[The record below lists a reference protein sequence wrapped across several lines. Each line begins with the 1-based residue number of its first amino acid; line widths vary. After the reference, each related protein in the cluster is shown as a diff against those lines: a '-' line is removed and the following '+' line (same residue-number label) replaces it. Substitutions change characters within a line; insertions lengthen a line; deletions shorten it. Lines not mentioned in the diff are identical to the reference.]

1 MLLILLAACTANT
14 EAGAPPVEAEE
25 PPADTG
31 DDSDLL
37 VQPTAPVEAPTE
49 PPAEPAAEQPA
60 EPAPAPTE
68 ASAPEP
74 APVDLAALNIAL
86 EPVAGGLRSPIGL
99 AHAGDGS
106 GRLFVLEKA
115 GVIRIIQDGQVLPQP
130 FLDLT
135 DRVGSSGSEQ
145 GLLGLAFHPEYAS
158 TGFFFVNYT
167 NAAGDTVVSRFRVT
181 EDPNRA
187 DPTSEE
193 VVLTQEQPASN
204 HNGGHLAFGPDGYLY
219 IGLGDGGGG
228 GDTFGQGQ
236 NPHTWLGSMLRID
249 VNELPYSVPPDNP
262 FVGSPDG
269 ADEVW
274 AYGLRNPWRYSF
286 DRATNNLYI
295 ADVGQ
300 NMYEEV
306 NVQPAESTG
315 GENYGWPIMEGLH
328 CYPEGANCDGSGF
341 VQPIA
346 EYSHDFGCS
355 ITGGYVY
362 RGETFPAMQG
372 VYFYGDFC
380 SGIIWGLAVEGS
392 TSGESMQLADADT
405 WISSFGED
413 EAGELYLADMSGG
426 SVYQIVAR

>member
-1 MLLILLAACTANT
+1 MLRRSGTTAVLLTLLMLLGACTSNT
-14 EAGAPPVEAEE
+14 EAGAPSVEAEE

-31 DDSDLL
+31 GDSGLL
-37 VQPTAPVEAPTE
+37 AQPTAPVEAPTE
-49 PPAEPAAEQPA
+49 PSAEPAAEQPA
-60 EPAPAPTE
+60 EPSPAPTE
-68 ASAPEP
+68 ASAPES
-74 APVDLAALNIAL
+74 AQVDLTVLNIAL

-106 GRLFVLEKA
+106 RRLFVVEKD
-115 GVIRIIQDGQVLPQP
+115 GTIRIIQDGQLLPQP
-130 FLDLT
+130 FLDIT

-295 ADVGQ
+295 
-300 NMYEEV
+300 
-306 NVQPAESTG
+306 
-315 GENYGWPIMEGLH
+315 
-328 CYPEGANCDGSGF
+328 
-341 VQPIA
+341 
-346 EYSHDFGCS
+346 
-355 ITGGYVY
+355 
-362 RGETFPAMQG
+362 
-372 VYFYGDFC
+372 
-380 SGIIWGLAVEGS
+380 
-392 TSGESMQLADADT
+392 
-405 WISSFGED
+405 
-413 EAGELYLADMSGG
+413 
-426 SVYQIVAR
+426 